1 MLHVGPIKPLE
12 HLKSVKSPFS
22 LPNPPRG
29 LLFVHAPNF
38 AKYDDGNFLRERI
51 SLWYS
56 TQTSLLLFP
65 VVVWFAL
72 AKVPQ
77 FCVLAVQLFGATSSW
92 ACCPVAFGLLPGVRF
107 GAWQTLMPLFPGRPK
122 RTARWPNGGPRN
134 AKAPGVT
141 APEAKK
147 IVRREGS
154 TKRPNPAP
162 NRPRKSR
169 GLPE

>member
-1 MLHVGPIKPLE
+1 MLHYRLIKPSKVK
-12 HLKSVKSPFS
+12 KSVKSPFS

-29 LLFVHAPNF
+29 LLFVHTPNF
-38 AKYDDGNFLRERI
+38 AKYDGGNFLRKGI
-51 SLWYS
+51 SSWYS
-56 TQTSLLLFP
+56 TQTSLLSFP

-122 RTARWPNGGPRN
+122 SARWPNGGPRN

-154 TKRPNPAP
+154 TQLLNTAS
-162 NRPRKSR
+162 NHARKSR